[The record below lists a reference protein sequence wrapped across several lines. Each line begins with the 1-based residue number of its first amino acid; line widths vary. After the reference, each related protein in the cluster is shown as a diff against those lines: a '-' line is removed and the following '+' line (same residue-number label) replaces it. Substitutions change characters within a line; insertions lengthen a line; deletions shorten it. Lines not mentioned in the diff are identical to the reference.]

1 VDAAAP
7 AQVGGCMTHDRRSV
21 YVGLL
26 AASCGMLLI
35 LPFVTTFDELLTAAT
50 KQFGLV
56 HPLLSLAAP
65 EARAVVALLG
75 VLGVQAQAAGGQLY
89 VWDWTGQRQALLIS
103 TTCIGWQSLILLG
116 LSCLV
121 GLRGGYSKEAKVQVL
136 LMGVLGTVLVN
147 LVRMTIVCVVAAEF
161 GFWPAV
167 LVHDYGGTLIIV
179 AWLFGFWAFVHRWI
193 LAAQPSEDLEE
204 MAA

>member
-1 VDAAAP
+1 
-7 AQVGGCMTHDRRSV
+7 MTPDRRSV
-21 YVGLL
+21 YIGLL

-35 LPFVTTFDELLTAAT
+35 LPFVTTFDDLLTAAT

-65 EARAVVALLG
+65 EARAVVAILS
-75 VLGVQAQAAGGQLY
+75 VLGVEAQAAGGQLY
-89 VWDWTGQRQALLIS
+89 VWDSSGQRQALLIS

-121 GLRGGYSKEAKVQVL
+121 GLRGPYSKEAKAQVL
-136 LMGVLGTVLVN
+136 LIGVLGTVLVN
-147 LVRMTIVCVVAAEF
+147 LVRMTVVSLVAAEF

-179 AWLFGFWAFVHRWI
+179 VWLFAFWAFVHRWI
-193 LAAQPSEDLEE
+193 LGGQASEDLEE
-204 MAA
+204 IAA

>member
-1 VDAAAP
+1 MNA
-7 AQVGGCMTHDRRSV
+7 DRRSV

-26 AASCGMLLI
+26 AATCAMLLI
-35 LPFVTTFDELLTAAT
+35 LPFVTTFDDFLTAAT
-50 KQFGLV
+50 RQFGLV

-75 VLGVQAQAAGGQLY
+75 VFSVKAQAAGDVLY
-89 VWDWTGQRQALLIS
+89 VWDWAGQRQALLIS
-103 TTCIGWQSLILLG
+103 TTCIGWQSLLLLG

-121 GLRGGYSKEAKVQVL
+121 GLRGPYSKEARVQVL
-136 LMGVLGTVLVN
+136 LIGVLGTVLVN
-147 LVRMTIVCVVAAEF
+147 LARMTVVCLVAAEF

-179 AWLFGFWAFVHRWI
+179 AWLFAFWAFAHRWI
-193 LAAQPSEDLEE
+193 LGDRPIDDMEEAA
-204 MAA
+204 A

>member
-1 VDAAAP
+1 MNDE
-7 AQVGGCMTHDRRSV
+7 RRSV
-21 YVGLL
+21 YIGLL
-26 AASCGMLLI
+26 AASCAMLLI
-35 LPFVTTFDELLTAAT
+35 LPFVTTFDEFLTAAT

-75 VLGVQAQAAGGQLY
+75 VLGVKAQAAGDVLY
-89 VWDWTGQRQALLIS
+89 VWDWAGQRQALLIS

-121 GLRGGYSKEAKVQVL
+121 GLRGPYSREAKVQVL
-136 LMGVLGTVLVN
+136 LIGVLGTVLVN
-147 LVRMTIVCVVAAEF
+147 LARMTVVCMVAAEF

-179 AWLFGFWAFVHRWI
+179 AWLFAFWTFAHRWVI
-193 LAAQPSEDLEE
+193 DDQPPVDLVE
-204 MAA
+204 ATA

>member
-1 VDAAAP
+1 
-7 AQVGGCMTHDRRSV
+7 MERRSV
-21 YVGLL
+21 YIGLM
-26 AASCGMLLI
+26 AAGCGMLLI
-35 LPFVTTFDELLTAAT
+35 LPFVTTFDEFLTAGT

-75 VLGVQAQAAGGQLY
+75 VLGVHAQASGGSLY
-89 VWDWTGQRQALLIS
+89 VWDWSGQRQALLIS

-121 GLRGGYSKEAKVQVL
+121 GLRGPYSREAKIQVL
-136 LMGVLGTVLVN
+136 LIGVLGTVLVN

-179 AWLFGFWAFVHRWI
+179 AWLFAFWGFAHRWI
-193 LAAQPSEDLEE
+193 LESPPSDEFQ

>member
-1 VDAAAP
+1 LNQDRAA
-7 AQVGGCMTHDRRSV
+7 V
-21 YVGLL
+21 YIGLL
-26 AASCGMLLI
+26 AATCGMLLI
-35 LPFVTTFDELLTAAT
+35 LPFVTTFDDFLTAAT

-75 VLGVQAQAAGGQLY
+75 ALGIQAQAAGGQLY
-89 VWDWTGQRQALLIS
+89 VWDWSGQRQALLIS
-103 TTCIGWQSLILLG
+103 TTCIGWQSLILLA

-121 GLRGGYSKEAKVQVL
+121 GLRGPYSREAKVQVL
-136 LMGVLGTVLVN
+136 LIGVLGTVLVN
-147 LVRMTIVCVVAAEF
+147 LVRMTIVCIVAAEF

-167 LVHDYGGTLIIV
+167 IVHDYVGTLIIV

-193 LAAQPSEDLEE
+193 VPAQPSEELE
-204 MAA
+204 MVA

>member
-1 VDAAAP
+1 
-7 AQVGGCMTHDRRSV
+7 MNSERRSV

-26 AASCGMLLI
+26 AATCAMLLI
-35 LPFVTTFDELLTAAT
+35 LPFVTTFDEFLTAAT
-50 KQFGLV
+50 RQFGLV

-75 VLGVQAQAAGGQLY
+75 VLGVKAQAAGDVLY
-89 VWDWTGQRQALLIS
+89 VWDWAGQRQALLIS

-116 LSCLV
+116 LSCIV
-121 GLRGGYSKEAKVQVL
+121 GLRGPYSREARVQVL
-136 LMGVLGTVLVN
+136 LIGILGTVLVN
-147 LVRMTIVCVVAAEF
+147 LARMTVVCVVAAEF

-179 AWLFGFWAFVHRWI
+179 AWLFVFWAFAHRWI
-193 LAAQPSEDLEE
+193 LGDGPVDEMEAA
-204 MAA
+204 AA

>member
-1 VDAAAP
+1 
-7 AQVGGCMTHDRRSV
+7 MNHERRAV

-26 AASCGMLLI
+26 AASCAMLLI
-35 LPFVTTFDELLTAAT
+35 LPFVTTFDDLLTTAT

-65 EARAVVALLG
+65 EARAVVAILGALG
-75 VLGVQAQAAGGQLY
+75 VHAQAAGGQLY
-89 VWDWTGQRQALLIS
+89 VWDSSGQRQALLIS
-103 TTCIGWQSLILLG
+103 TTCIGWQSLILFG

-121 GLRGGYSKEAKVQVL
+121 GLRGAYSKEAKAQVL
-136 LMGVLGTVLVN
+136 LIGVLGTVLVN
-147 LVRMTIVCVVAAEF
+147 LLRMTLVSLVAAEF

-179 AWLFGFWAFVHRWI
+179 VWLFAFWAFAHRWI
-193 LAAQPSEDLEE
+193 LGVQPFEDLED

>member
-1 VDAAAP
+1 MNP
-7 AQVGGCMTHDRRSV
+7 DRRSV
-21 YVGLL
+21 YIGLL
-26 AASCGMLLI
+26 AATCAMLLI
-35 LPFVTTFDELLTAAT
+35 LPFVTTFDDFLTAAT

-65 EARAVVALLG
+65 EARAVVAILG
-75 VLGVQAQAAGGQLY
+75 GLGIKAQAAGDVLY

-121 GLRGGYSKEAKVQVL
+121 GLRGPYSKEAKLQVL
-136 LMGVLGTVLVN
+136 LIGVLGTVIVN
-147 LVRMTIVCVVAAEF
+147 LARMTVVCLVAAEF

-179 AWLFGFWAFVHRWI
+179 AWLFGFWAFAHRWI
-193 LAAQPSEDLEE
+193 LGDQPVDDLEV
-204 MAA
+204 AAA

>member
-1 VDAAAP
+1 
-7 AQVGGCMTHDRRSV
+7 MTSETRTV

-26 AASCGMLLI
+26 AASCAMLLI
-35 LPFVTTFDELLTAAT
+35 LPFVTTFDELLTSAT
-50 KQFGLV
+50 RQFGLV

-65 EARAVVALLG
+65 EARAVVAILG
-75 VLGVQAQAAGGQLY
+75 VLGVHAQAAGGELY
-89 VWDWTGQRQALLIS
+89 VWDASGHRQALLIS
-103 TTCIGWQSLILLG
+103 TTCIGWQSLVLLG

-121 GLRGGYSKEAKVQVL
+121 GLRGAFSGEAKAQVL
-136 LMGVLGTVLVN
+136 LIGVLGTVLVN
-147 LVRMTIVCVVAAEF
+147 LLRMTLVSLVAADF

-193 LAAQPSEDLEE
+193 LPAQPSLELE
-204 MAA
+204 VVA

>member
-1 VDAAAP
+1 
-7 AQVGGCMTHDRRSV
+7 MTTDRRSV

-35 LPFVTTFDELLTAAT
+35 LPFVTTFDDFLTAAT

-65 EARAVVALLG
+65 EARAVVAILG
-75 VLGVQAQAAGGQLY
+75 VLGVRAQAAGGELY
-89 VWDWTGQRQALLIS
+89 VWNAAGQRQALLIS

-121 GLRGGYSKEAKVQVL
+121 GLRGPFSKEAKAQVL
-136 LMGVLGTVLVN
+136 LIGVLGTVFVN
-147 LVRMTIVCVVAAEF
+147 LLRMTIVCLVAAEY

-167 LVHDYGGTLIIV
+167 LVHDYGGTLLIV
-179 AWLFGFWAFVHRWI
+179 AWLFAFWAFVHRWI
-193 LAAQPSEDLEE
+193 LGSQPSEEFE
-204 MAA
+204 MVA

>member
-1 VDAAAP
+1 
-7 AQVGGCMTHDRRSV
+7 MNHERRAV

-26 AASCGMLLI
+26 AASCAMLLI
-35 LPFVTTFDELLTAAT
+35 LPFVTTFDDLLTSAT

-65 EARAVVALLG
+65 EARAVVAILG
-75 VLGVQAQAAGGQLY
+75 ALGVQAQAAGGQLY
-89 VWDWTGQRQALLIS
+89 VWDWSGQRQALLIS

-121 GLRGGYSKEAKVQVL
+121 GLRGPYSREAKVQVL
-136 LMGVLGTVLVN
+136 LIGVLGTVLVN
-147 LVRMTIVCVVAAEF
+147 LVRMTIVSLVAADF

-179 AWLFGFWAFVHRWI
+179 VWLFAFWAFVHRWI
-193 LAAQPSEDLEE
+193 LGILPSDELE
-204 MAA
+204 AIP

>member
-1 VDAAAP
+1 VN
-7 AQVGGCMTHDRRSV
+7 QDRRPV
-21 YVGLL
+21 YIGLL
-26 AASCGMLLI
+26 AATCAMLLI
-35 LPFVTTFDELLTAAT
+35 LPFVTTFDDFLTAAT

-65 EARAVVALLG
+65 EARAVVAVLG
-75 VLGVQAQAAGGQLY
+75 VLGVKAQAAGDELY

-121 GLRGGYSKEAKVQVL
+121 GLRGPYSKEAKVQVL
-136 LMGVLGTVLVN
+136 LIGVLGTVLVN
-147 LVRMTIVCVVAAEF
+147 LARMTVVSLVAAEF

-179 AWLFGFWAFVHRWI
+179 VWLFAFWAFAHSWI
-193 LAAQPSEDLEE
+193 LGGQPADELEAA
-204 MAA
+204 AA

>member
-1 VDAAAP
+1 MIA
-7 AQVGGCMTHDRRSV
+7 DRRSV
-21 YVGLL
+21 YIRLL

-35 LPFVTTFDELLTAAT
+35 LPFVTTFDEFLTAAT

-65 EARAVVALLG
+65 EARAVTAILG
-75 VLGVQAQAAGGQLY
+75 VLGFNAQAAGPYLY
-89 VWDWTGQRQALLIS
+89 VWDWSGQRQTLLIS

-121 GLRGGYSKEAKVQVL
+121 GLRGPYSREAKLQVL
-136 LMGVLGTVLVN
+136 LIGVLGTVLVN
-147 LVRMTIVCVVAAEF
+147 LLRMTIVCVVAAEF

-167 LVHDYGGTLIIV
+167 MVHDYGGTLIIV
-179 AWLFGFWAFVHRWI
+179 AWLFGFWAFANRWI
-193 LAAQPSEDLEE
+193 LGPAHSDELELTK
-204 MAA
+204 

>member
-1 VDAAAP
+1 
-7 AQVGGCMTHDRRSV
+7 MNSERRSV

-26 AASCGMLLI
+26 AATCAMLLI
-35 LPFVTTFDELLTAAT
+35 LPFVTTFDEFLTAAT
-50 KQFGLV
+50 RQFGLM

-75 VLGVQAQAAGGQLY
+75 VLGVKAQAAGDVLY
-89 VWDWTGQRQALLIS
+89 VWDWAGQRQALLIS

-116 LSCLV
+116 LSCIV
-121 GLRGGYSKEAKVQVL
+121 GLRGPYSREARVQVL
-136 LMGVLGTVLVN
+136 LIGILGTVLVN
-147 LVRMTIVCVVAAEF
+147 LARMTVVCVVAAEF

-179 AWLFGFWAFVHRWI
+179 AWLFVFWAFAHRWI
-193 LAAQPSEDLEE
+193 LGDGPVDEMEAA
-204 MAA
+204 AA

>member
-1 VDAAAP
+1 VSREK
-7 AQVGGCMTHDRRSV
+7 GTV

-26 AASCGMLLI
+26 AATCAMLLV

-50 KQFGLV
+50 KQFGLA

-65 EARAVVALLG
+65 EARAVVAILG
-75 VLGVQAQAAGGQLY
+75 FLGVQAQAAGGQLY

-121 GLRGGYSKEAKVQVL
+121 GLRGAYSKEGKAQVL
-136 LMGVLGTVLVN
+136 LIGVLGTVLVN
-147 LVRMTIVCVVAAEF
+147 LIRMTIVSLVAAEF

-179 AWLFGFWAFVHRWI
+179 AWLFAFWASVHRWI
-193 LAAQPSEDLEE
+193 LVEASPAGREA
-204 MAA
+204 MA

>member
-1 VDAAAP
+1 
-7 AQVGGCMTHDRRSV
+7 MNHERRAV

-26 AASCGMLLI
+26 AASCAMLLI
-35 LPFVTTFDELLTAAT
+35 LPFVTTFDDLLTAAT

-65 EARAVVALLG
+65 EARAVVAILGALG
-75 VLGVQAQAAGGQLY
+75 VHAQAAGGQLY
-89 VWDWTGQRQALLIS
+89 VWDSSGQRQALLIS
-103 TTCIGWQSLILLG
+103 TTCIGWQSLILFG

-121 GLRGGYSKEAKVQVL
+121 GLRGAYSKEAKAQVL
-136 LMGVLGTVLVN
+136 LIGVLGTVLVN
-147 LVRMTIVCVVAAEF
+147 LLRMTLVSLVAAEF

-179 AWLFGFWAFVHRWI
+179 VWLFAFWAFAHRWI
-193 LAAQPSEDLEE
+193 LGVQPFEDLED

>member
-1 VDAAAP
+1 
-7 AQVGGCMTHDRRSV
+7 MRRDKGTV

-26 AASCGMLLI
+26 AATCGMLLV

-50 KQFGLV
+50 KQFGLT

-65 EARAVVALLG
+65 EARAVVAILG
-75 VLGVQAQAAGGQLY
+75 FLGVQAQAAGGQLY
-89 VWDWTGQRQALLIS
+89 VWDWAGQRQALLIS

-121 GLRGGYSKEAKVQVL
+121 GLRGAYSNEARAQVL
-136 LMGVLGTVLVN
+136 LIGVLGTVLVN
-147 LVRMTIVCVVAAEF
+147 LIRMTTVSLVAAEF

-179 AWLFGFWAFVHRWI
+179 VWLFAFWAFAHRWI
-193 LAAQPSEDLEE
+193 LGTASSEERE
-204 MAA
+204 VIG